1 MSKKNFSRFLNRTTE
16 NFIWLEEQQ
25 LSFHK
30 DINYSEPVEFM
41 KLAPPEEEI
50 KQFLVDKALDIS
62 L

>member
-1 MSKKNFSRFLNRTTE
+1 LEKK
-16 NFIWLEEQQ
+16 Q

-30 DINYSEPVEFM
+30 DIDYSEPVEF
-41 KLAPPEEEI
+41 LISVPPEEEI